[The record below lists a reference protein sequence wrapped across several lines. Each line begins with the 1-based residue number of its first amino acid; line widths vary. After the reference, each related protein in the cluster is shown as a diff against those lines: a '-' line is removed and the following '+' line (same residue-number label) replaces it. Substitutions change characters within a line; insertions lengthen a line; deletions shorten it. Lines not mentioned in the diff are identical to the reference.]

1 MEDYLDPL
9 FLIINAAAV
18 PIAATATTT
27 PTITYRSVLESP
39 DDGVL
44 VVVVDFEKLTD
55 TDTVW
60 PFTENVPLDAWYDWF
75 MELTVYE

>member
-1 MEDYLDPL
+1 MK
-9 FLIINAAAV
+9 
-18 PIAATATTT
+18 
-27 PTITYRSVLESP
+27 RS
-39 DDGVL
+39 DVL

-75 MELTVYE
+75 IELTVYE